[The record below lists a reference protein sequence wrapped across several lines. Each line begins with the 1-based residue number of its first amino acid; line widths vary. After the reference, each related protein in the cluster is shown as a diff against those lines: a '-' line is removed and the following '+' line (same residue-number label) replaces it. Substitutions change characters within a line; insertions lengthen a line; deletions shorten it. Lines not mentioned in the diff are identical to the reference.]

1 MGWLWRQGGGR
12 AVRSESYPS
21 QPYST
26 RSRHDYN
33 LPPKSSFPSR
43 GLVVRV
49 LGRSPCLFFSCFI
62 AKINNR
68 VCNHVFFSFSSL
80 DFQTYLHFCCVCFWL
95 DYVFIARVGARVDNV
110 VLHCVHWV
118 DFQFSVRTSV
128 HANTLWKLYIRGWLA
143 KTKQRICNHL
153 EFTIYYHIS
162 VHETSHWKS
171 TSKM

>member
-1 MGWLWRQGGGR
+1 MGRLWRQGGGR

-95 DYVFIARVGARVDNV
+95 DYVFIARVGARVANV
-110 VLHCVHWV
+110 VLHCALSGFPIFRP
-118 DFQFSVRTSV
+118 DICACK
-128 HANTLWKLYIRGWLA
+128 HAVKIVYSRLA
-143 KTKQRICNHL
+143 GKNEAGNL
-153 EFTIYYHIS
+153 
-162 VHETSHWKS
+162 
-171 TSKM
+171 